1 MSDFNNR
8 LWGYKLRQ
16 ARQNAAISAPD
27 LARKINIP
35 SSSLWSIENGHRRPP
50 KNISQEL
57 RQFVGEAP
65 SEQEHVYWDLFY
77 LYRSPMKDLALK
89 IVNTFWE
96 KPECK
101 KFWAEKSAIDS
112 INKAAWWLKNQ
123 ANDGEIVDWLIYSTH
138 GIRIDFPSIK
148 QLQDDNIYDF
158 SQVEEND
165 PNTIVGVLSGLT
177 RMTNIENAVSI
188 VLTPENLLKPE
199 QKI

>member
-1 MSDFNNR
+1 MSDLKNR

-16 ARQNAAISAPD
+16 ARKNAGISAPD
-27 LARKINIP
+27 LARKVYIP

-50 KNISQEL
+50 KNIGQEL
-57 RQFVGEAP
+57 RKFVGETP

-101 KFWAEKSAIDS
+101 KFWSEKPGIDSAI
-112 INKAAWWLKNQ
+112 KAAWWLWDE
-123 ANDGEIVDWLIYSTH
+123 ANDGEIVDWLIYITH

-148 QLQDDNIYDF
+148 QLHEYNDLLLA
-158 SQVEEND
+158 EENEGD
-165 PNTIVGVLSGLT
+165 KIVGVLSGLSRT
-177 RMTNIENAVSI
+177 ENEVS
-188 VLTPENLLKPE
+188 VFLTPEQLLNQP
-199 QKI
+199 